1 MVGFNPRKLKRTK
14 RELLLEVENMN
25 TDTIRQMLQNFGD
38 HLEED
43 MKLQRNFMILKTV
56 LLQKGVISEAEL
68 LTMER
73 ALAEVEDMKQKG
85 LLLGEKDGR
94 DKIEVRSE
102 ADSHTE
108 G

>member
-1 MVGFNPRKLKRTK
+1 MTGFNPRKMKRTK
-14 RELLLEVENMN
+14 RELLLQVENMN
-25 TDTIRQMLQNFGD
+25 TDTIRQMLRNFGD

-85 LLLGEKDGR
+85 LLLGEKDGK
-94 DKIEVRSE
+94 DKIEVAGE
-102 ADSHTE
+102 TDSNTE